1 MNLKKRSGIREGTL
15 CPLLEDTPEALY
27 WMGFLLADGYFT
39 DTQLY
44 VALAK
49 KDEKHLQILADF
61 LGGIKLHDRDS
72 KSRDMKVHKAVFL
85 SLMHTDAM
93 KKLKIKWGIS
103 NQKTYNPP
111 NLSWLSEQ
119 QLIFVIIGF
128 IDGDGHIVRSH
139 RSSTEKV
146 RVRFGNHGSWS
157 KIIQLFSDTL
167 HNIVKKQGPS
177 VVITKRGVATLTMW
191 DESVL
196 RLLFSYAQTLPT
208 LARKWNIIGRDYLS
222 REEKLEKRNILIT
235 QLLHRGVKQVEIA
248 KTVVMSDDNLS
259 KTICRHKLREKP
271 LNSSCS

>member
-1 MNLKKRSGIREGTL
+1 M
-15 CPLLEDTPEALY
+15 
-27 WMGFLLADGYFT
+27 
-39 DTQLY
+39 
-44 VALAK
+44 
-49 KDEKHLQILADF
+49 
-61 LGGIKLHDRDS
+61 
-72 KSRDMKVHKAVFL
+72 
-85 SLMHTDAM
+85 
-93 KKLKIKWGIS
+93 
-103 NQKTYNPP
+103 
-111 NLSWLSEQ
+111 
-119 QLIFVIIGF
+119 
-128 IDGDGHIVRSH
+128 
-139 RSSTEKV
+139 
-146 RVRFGNHGSWS
+146 
-157 KIIQLFSDTL
+157 
-167 HNIVKKQGPS
+167 KKQGPS